1 MMNTPARLDRLSD
14 DALLAALGLGE
25 AHAATVFVRR
35 FQRRVYGLAISVVGD
50 GALADDIAQQAFE
63 RAWRHAGSYDSRRGS
78 VATWLLA
85 ITRNLAID
93 TMRVR
98 KAQPFDPW
106 DVADMLPPS
115 ATPDPQ
121 SSAVAAD
128 QLRRLRVELDL
139 LPVEQ
144 RRAVLFAT
152 IGGRTTTE
160 IGAIEHVPIPTAK
173 TRLRTGLR
181 KLRDALAEV
190 EST

>member
-1 MMNTPARLDRLSD
+1 MMTAPARLERLSD

-25 AHAATVFVRR
+25 PHAATVFVRR
-35 FQRRVYGLAISVVGD
+35 FQRRVYGLAISIVND

-98 KAQPFDPW
+98 KAHPVDPW
-106 DVADMLPPS
+106 DVADMLAPS
-115 ATPDPQ
+115 NAPDPQ

-144 RRAVLFAT
+144 RRAVLLAT
-152 IGGRTTTE
+152 LAGRTTTE
-160 IGAIEHVPIPTAK
+160 IGALEHVPIPTAK

-181 KLRDALAEV
+181 KLRDALVEAE
-190 EST
+190 S

>member
-1 MMNTPARLDRLSD
+1 
-14 DALLAALGLGE
+14 
-25 AHAATVFVRR
+25 
-35 FQRRVYGLAISVVGD
+35 
-50 GALADDIAQQAFE
+50 
-63 RAWRHAGSYDSRRGS
+63 
-78 VATWLLA
+78 
-85 ITRNLAID
+85 
-93 TMRVR
+93 
-98 KAQPFDPW
+98 
-106 DVADMLPPS
+106 
-115 ATPDPQ
+115 
-121 SSAVAAD
+121 VAAD

-190 EST
+190 ESS